1 MNMLLTNGFSV
12 LKMPRGFRPM
22 TDDEFFYYCQENPD
36 HKFERAA
43 DGTII
48 VTGQTGG
55 ETGKRNS
62 ELNADLAIW
71 NRSTKLGFVFDSSTG
86 FILPNS
92 AVRSPDA
99 AWVTAERWNA
109 LSSDERKKFPPL
121 CPEFLVEFMSESD
134 VLRMAEDKM
143 REYIDNGCRLAWLID
158 PKTETVRIYR
168 FDGSVQVIQG
178 FDNTLSGKN
187 ILPDFTFNLSLLR

>member
-1 MNMLLTNGFSV
+1 MLLTNGFSV
-12 LKMPRGFRPM
+12 LKMPRDFRPM

-48 VTGQTGG
+48 VMGQTGG

-121 CPEFLVEFMSESD
+121 CPEFLVELMSESD

-178 FDNTLSGKN
+178 FDNTLSGEN
-187 ILPDFTFNLSLLR
+187 VLPDFTFNLSLLR

>member
-121 CPEFLVEFMSESD
+121 CPEFLVELMSESD

-168 FDGSVQVIQG
+168 FDGSVQVIQS
-178 FDNTLSGKN
+178 FDNTLSGEN

>member
-12 LKMPRGFRPM
+12 LKMPRDFRPM

-48 VTGQTGG
+48 VMGQTGG

-121 CPEFLVEFMSESD
+121 CPEFLVELMSESD

-178 FDNTLSGKN
+178 FDNTLSGEN
-187 ILPDFTFNLSLLR
+187 VLPDFTFNLSLLR

>member
-12 LKMPRGFRPM
+12 LKMPRDFRPM

-48 VTGQTGG
+48 VMGQTGG

-71 NRSTKLGFVFDSSTG
+71 NRSMKLGFVFDSSTG
-86 FILPNS
+86 FILPNN

-99 AWVTAERWNA
+99 AWVIAERWNA

-121 CPEFLVEFMSESD
+121 CPDFLVELMSESD
-134 VLRMAEDKM
+134 SRRMAEDKM
-143 REYIDNGCRLAWLID
+143 REYIENGCRLAWLID

-178 FDNTLSGKN
+178 FDNTLSGEN
-187 ILPDFTFNLSLLR
+187 ALPDFTFTLSLLR